1 MLNTLKKYWN
11 YDNFRPLQA
20 EIIQSVLDGRDTLAL
35 MPTGGGK
42 SLCFQVPTMVMGGLC
57 LVITPLISLM
67 KDQVENLR
75 CRNIRAAAIY
85 TGMSYEQQKVALDN
99 CQWGPYH
106 FLYVSPERLESE
118 EFRER
123 LTRLP
128 ICLIAV
134 DEAHCISQWGYDFRP
149 SYLKIAEIRDLV
161 ARKACGLED
170 ASLQNGSTAAYSL
183 KTGGVP
189 ILALTATATPDVV
202 DDIQERLAFR
212 EKNVLRKSFLRSN
225 LSYVVRQTNKKADEI
240 VHILSKV
247 PGSAIV
253 YVRNR
258 QRAQELATYL
268 NEKGLSADFYH
279 AGLNSKER
287 SEKQE
292 AWKKFRERSQGEL
305 QNGSRAAY
313 SLEARGERQEAKGDE
328 AMRRE
333 GERSGTRV
341 IVATNAFGMGIDK
354 PDVRVV
360 IHHDLPDT
368 IEAYFQEAGRAGRDE
383 QRAFAVL
390 LYDPA
395 QDKAKARKRVAD
407 NYPPE
412 EFLHTV
418 YHKTCNYLGVGADS
432 GQGATFFLDV
442 YDLCQKMHLPIL
454 TTYSALHLLS
464 QMGYFSFEEDQ
475 EIQPRVQI
483 RVQRRELD
491 NYNLTDTQMALLE
504 SLMREYTGIFTDL
517 QYLRGGQPS
526 CSLED
531 ASLQNGGNAAY
542 SLETKRHELLV
553 SLAQKGIISYVP
565 RTIANV
571 LRLNVNR
578 QAEIRIPEHFYT
590 GRKTHYVEKLKAM
603 VEYAD
608 NQLYCRS
615 QLLLSYFG
623 ENDAATCGTCDICRK
638 NRS

>member
-1 MLNTLKKYWN
+1 MTAHEALKTYFG
-11 YDNFRPLQA
+11 YDDFRPLQA

-42 SLCFQVPTMVMGGLC
+42 SLCFQVPTMAMGGLC
-57 LVITPLISLM
+57 LVITPLIALM

-75 CRNIRAAAIY
+75 KRDIHAAAIY

-123 LTRLP
+123 LSRLP

-149 SYLKIAEIRDLV
+149 SYLKIAEIREV
-161 ARKACGLED
+161 IRREAKGERQE
-170 ASLQNGSTAAYSL
+170 
-183 KTGGVP
+183 VP

-212 EKNVLRKSFLRSN
+212 EKNVLRKSFHRPN

-258 QRAQELATYL
+258 KRCQELAAYL
-268 NEKGLSADFYH
+268 NEQGLSADFYH
-279 AGLNSKER
+279 AGLSARER
-287 SEKQE
+287 SAKQE
-292 AWKKFRERSQGEL
+292 AWKMFRERSQDEL
-305 QNGSRAAY
+305 QNGSKAAY
-313 SLEARGERQEAKGDE
+313 SLEVRGE
-328 AMRRE
+328 
-333 GERSGTRV
+333 GTRI

-354 PDVRVV
+354 PDVRMV

-395 QDKAKARKRVAD
+395 KDKSKARKRITD
-407 NYPPE
+407 NYPPK
-412 EFLHTV
+412 EFIADV
-418 YHKTCNYLGVGADS
+418 YHKTCDFLGVGAGS
-432 GQGATFFLDV
+432 GQGHTFMLPIN
-442 YDLCQKMHLPIL
+442 DLCRIMHLPIL
-454 TTYSALHLLS
+454 QTYAALHLLT
-464 QMGYFSFEEDQ
+464 QAGYIHFQEEQ
-475 EIQPRVQI
+475 EIQPRVKI
-483 RVQRRELD
+483 LISRREISDYGLND
-491 NYNLTDTQMALLE
+491 QQHQLLE
-504 SLMREYTGIFTDL
+504 VLMRKYTGIFTDL
-517 QYLRGGQPS
+517 QYVHLGDEAIRLSGER
-526 CSLED
+526 LEAKGKKQID
-531 ASLQNGGNAAY
+531 I
-542 SLETKRHELLV
+542 HELLV
-553 SLAQKGIISYVP
+553 SLAQRHIITYIP
-565 RTIANV
+565 HDTANT
-571 LRLNVNR
+571 LTLTCER
-578 QAEIRIPEHFYT
+578 QTDIYLSNNIYENHRQQYIN
-590 GRKTHYVEKLKAM
+590 KLKAM

-608 NQLYCRS
+608 NSLYCRS

-623 ENDAATCGTCDICRK
+623 ENDADTCGSCDVCRSK
-638 NRS
+638 ARG